1 MDLAYA
7 KTKTSII
14 IAVDTRYSE
23 QQRRGIALQVIKR
36 IIERT
41 KKGLDKHGNE
51 FAKYSKSYVNSLPFS
66 LATKSQNVNLV
77 LTNNML
83 NSLQII
89 DSSTPGFVKIGI
101 SNRDVLKAFNH
112 IVGDTVPK
120 RDFLGISDLELHIIL
135 AQYKLDTSKDN
146 NIIFAT
152 EDNEITNSNDVTTSN
167 ANNVNDPLSIVKSKR
182 DTNVTTIRNIE
193 NNKQISTNTT
203 STQTSSEARLVSI
216 AIKEI
221 LKSIDKVSIK
231 VAKDKIT
238 EAKINRI
245 KRQISSNNI
254 LTALVLSL
262 ADDKIEVSD
271 LQLLLIL
278 KELGYENI
286 DVSLNNDDR
295 IMLLRK
301 LFKLKQ

>member
-41 KKGLDKHGNE
+41 KKGIDKHGNE

-66 LATKSQNVNLV
+66 LASKSQNVNLI

-89 DSSTPGFVKIGI
+89 DSSTSGFVKIGI

-135 AQYKLDTSKDN
+135 AQYKLDIPKDN

-221 LKSIDKVSIK
+221 LKSIDKISIK